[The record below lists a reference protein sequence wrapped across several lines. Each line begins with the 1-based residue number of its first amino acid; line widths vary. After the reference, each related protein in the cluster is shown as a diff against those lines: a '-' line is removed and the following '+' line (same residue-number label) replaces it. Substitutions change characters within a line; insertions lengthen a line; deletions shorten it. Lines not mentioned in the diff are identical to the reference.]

1 LYESSTVS
9 QSRSRGAV
17 ELPNGKVKSVYC
29 HWDGYPD
36 GVGRDLL
43 NMGFN
48 STDEVEEFINEGDR
62 STVELSYKAWRN
74 EDCPPLEH
82 DSVSSFFN
90 GDIEEYGYLYTTKG
104 EWIVK
109 DSYGGLEKSLTN
121 QIS

>member
-1 LYESSTVS
+1 
-9 QSRSRGAV
+9 
-17 ELPNGKVKSVYC
+17 
-29 HWDGYPD
+29 
-36 GVGRDLL
+36 
-43 NMGFN
+43 MGFN